1 VCVTEISNESV
12 RLLEARL
19 DDVDRTL
26 ARLRDGSY
34 RHCDVCSELID
45 DALLL
50 SEPLRTTC
58 VAHPRFRAARGR
70 LALFGQQ
77 EAGSPRGAGLLL
89 VE

>member
-1 VCVTEISNESV
+1 MTEISNESV

-34 RHCDVCSELID
+34 RNCDVCSEPID
-45 DALLL
+45 DVLLL

-58 VAHPRFRAARGR
+58 VAHPR
-70 LALFGQQ
+70 LEPH
-77 EAGSPRGAGLLL
+77 EA
-89 VE
+89 